1 MTTQKPD
8 KTLTCSA
15 CGLTDSWT
23 LIKSTYGIN
32 CGHTLRLCSCGA
44 TGGAWE
50 VLTPTD
56 QPTTALRLETA
67 LEEVARLTKHLKRYT
82 DAEDARAAA
91 MAANLPEAV
100 EQAEQVESAADA
112 ADFYGSF
119 GRDEWP
125 TR

>member
-1 MTTQKPD
+1 MTQN
-8 KTLTCSA
+8 KTLTCPA

-23 LIKSTYGIN
+23 LIKSTYGS

-44 TGGAWE
+44 TGGEWE
-50 VLTPTD
+50 AVSEEV
-56 QPTTALRLETA
+56 QPSTAQRLEQA
-67 LEEVARLTKHLKRYT
+67 LEEVARLSKRLKRYT

-91 MAANLPEAV
+91 LAATLPEAV
-100 EQAEQVESAADA
+100 QQAEQDESDTAA